1 MSKKFI
7 TDNQLDSKI
16 KINSQGT
23 FDVPVNLFE
32 ETVLE
37 PLKVDPQKYKELME
51 QSNLFHAGLV
61 QVAGEKAADH
71 FKANPDIAEIGIN
84 YKHGDLW
91 NHSTVFTRGTGEV
104 KPSVVSTIEHTN
116 AALQEVQQTLLET
129 FSALDD

>member
-7 TDNQLDSKI
+7 EENQLDSKI
-16 KINSQGT
+16 QINQQGT

-37 PLKVDPQKYKELME
+37 PLKVDPQKYKDLME
-51 QSNLFHAGLV
+51 QTNLFHAGLV
-61 QVAGEKAADH
+61 QVAGDKAIDH
-71 FKANPDIAEIGIN
+71 FKSNPDVAEIGIN

-91 NHSTVFTRGTGEV
+91 NHSTVFTRGAGEV

-116 AALQEVQQTLLET
+116 PALHEVQQALLES